1 MKTKIKPWMYGA
13 GVLGVVGVGIVVYEV
28 TKGPGAGSGAGGS
41 TGAKT
46 PITPGAAPPIV
57 NTPRPPA
64 PTGTF
69 TPTQPPSG
77 PNVTV
82 SQGILAN
89 VGVPDGQ
96 SLTLDL
102 PSGAKWTRVR
112 FATVVGQNTQTVNG
126 QVNLGSDLTS
136 SVSISSSQLTGSTVV
151 VAEWVDSHGAAQATA
166 IPFTLQKVVALHV

>member
-13 GVLGVVGVGIVVYEV
+13 GVLGVVGVGIIAYEV
-28 TKGPGAGSGAGGS
+28 TKGSGAGAGAGGS
-41 TGAKT
+41 GAKA

-82 SQGILAN
+82 LPGILAN
-89 VGVPDGQ
+89 VDVPDGQ
-96 SLTLDL
+96 SLTLVL

-112 FATVVGQNTQTVNG
+112 FATVVGQNPQVVNG
-126 QVNLGSDLTS
+126 QVNLGGNLTS
-136 SVSISSSQLTGSTVV
+136 SVSISSAQLTGSTIV
-151 VAEWVDSHGAAQATA
+151 VAEWIDSTGAVQATA
-166 IPFTLQKVVALHV
+166 IPFTLQKVVHLHP